1 MQRYGEIFIP
11 TIPFAWH
18 FYIPYV
24 WYSASSF
31 VAPFR
36 LVGER
41 GAIFVEAM
49 GRKFRPINI
58 HRVGFL
64 VDVGLSPTA
73 SPQPLP

>member
-1 MQRYGEIFIP
+1 MAFLYTKRLVFGIF
-11 TIPFAWH
+11 
-18 FYIPYV
+18 
-24 WYSASSF
+24 F
-31 VAPFR
+31 VAHFR
-36 LVGER
+36 LVGEG